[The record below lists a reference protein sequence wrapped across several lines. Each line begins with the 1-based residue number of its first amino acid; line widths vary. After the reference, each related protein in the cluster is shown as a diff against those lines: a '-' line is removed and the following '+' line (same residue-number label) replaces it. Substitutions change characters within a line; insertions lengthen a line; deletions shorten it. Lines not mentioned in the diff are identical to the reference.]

1 MRKTYLLALFL
12 AASAGLA
19 VGPGQAAPGAAK
31 AEDPQPTGR
40 RHRHGAGLGRDP
52 ARQGLR
58 GAARRPEERDRR
70 RRDARSRTSSRSWT
84 TSIKALQD
92 ELEKQ
97 GSVLSPDAADKKR
110 QEIVRK
116 TRDRQAFLEDGQ
128 QELQRMRDRAQ
139 QQAQSLEN
147 DFQVK
152 IKPHIDA
159 VVEGEGH
166 RPPAGQPRSSWRCRR
181 TSTSP
186 AEVIVKADDAE
197 RAAKAK
203 APAAPTGPKAPRS
216 RPTSRPPP
224 APPKP

>member
-1 MRKTYLLALFL
+1 MRKTYLLASFL
-12 AASAGLA
+12 AVSAGAALA
-19 VGPGQAAPGAAK
+19 QEAAPAAAK
-31 AEDPQPTGR
+31 SDVRSPRVAVLDMARVSAETL
-40 RHRHGAGLGRDP
+40 LGKGYASQLD
-52 ARQGLR
+52 ALKSEIDAEGTKKQNDLQKMD
-58 GAARRPEERDRR
+58 AA
-70 RRDARSRTSSRSWT
+70 
-84 TSIKALQD
+84 IKALQD

-152 IKPHIDA
+152 VKPHIDA
-159 VVEGEGH
+159 VVKEKNIDLLLDS
-166 RPPAGQPRSSWRCRR
+166 RVILAVSKDFDISR
-181 TSTSP
+181 
-186 AEVIVKADDAE
+186 EVIVKADDAE

-203 APAAPTGPKAPRS
+203 APAATGPKPPEKPAEKAAP
-216 RPTSRPPP
+216 
-224 APPKP
+224 AAPKP

>member
-1 MRKTYLLALFL
+1 MRKTYPLALFL
-12 AASAGLA
+12 ATSAGLA
-19 VGPGQAAPGAAK
+19 AAQDTAAPGAAK
-31 AEDPQPTGR
+31 AEVRSPRVAVIDMARVSAETL
-40 RHRHGAGLGRDP
+40 LGK
-52 ARQGLR
+52 GY
-58 GAARRPEERDRR
+58 AAQLDTLKNEI
-70 RRDARSRTSSRSWT
+70 DAEGTKKQT
-84 TSIKALQD
+84 ELQKMDASIKALQD

-152 IKPHIDA
+152 VKPHIDA
-159 VVEGEGH
+159 VVKEKNIDLLLDS
-166 RPPAGQPRSSWRCRR
+166 RVILAVSKDFDISR
-181 TSTSP
+181 
-186 AEVIVKADDAE
+186 EVIVKADDAE

-203 APAAPTGPKAPRS
+203 APAATGPKAPEK
-216 RPTSRPPP
+216 PAEKPAPA

>member
-1 MRKTYLLALFL
+1 MRKTYPLALFL

-19 VGPGQAAPGAAK
+19 AAQDTAAPGAAK
-31 AEDPQPTGR
+31 AEIRSPRIAVIDMARVSAETL
-40 RHRHGAGLGRDP
+40 LGK
-52 ARQGLR
+52 GY
-58 GAARRPEERDRR
+58 AAQLDTLKNEI
-70 RRDARSRTSSRSWT
+70 DAEGTKKQNELQKMDA
-84 TSIKALQD
+84 SIKALQD

-152 IKPHIDA
+152 VKPHIDA
-159 VVEGEGH
+159 VVKEKSVDLLLDS
-166 RPPAGQPRSSWRCRR
+166 RVILAVSKDFDISR
-181 TSTSP
+181 
-186 AEVIVKADDAE
+186 EVIVKADDAE
-197 RAAKAK
+197 RTAKAK
-203 APAAPTGPKAPRS
+203 APAAAPAAAGPKPADKPVA
-216 RPTSRPPP
+216 P
-224 APPKP
+224 APKP

>member
-1 MRKTYLLALFL
+1 MRKTYVLALSL
-12 AASAGLA
+12 AISAGAALA
-19 VGPGQAAPGAAK
+19 QDVAPAAAK
-31 AEDPQPTGR
+31 SDVRSPRIAVLDMARVSAETL
-40 RHRHGAGLGRDP
+40 LGKGY
-52 ARQGLR
+52 ASQL
-58 GAARRPEERDRR
+58 
-70 RRDARSRTSSRSWT
+70 DALKNEIDAEGTKKQNELQKIDVG
-84 TSIKALQD
+84 IKALQD

-152 IKPHIDA
+152 AKPHIDA
-159 VVEGEGH
+159 VVKEKGIDLLLDS
-166 RPPAGQPRSSWRCRR
+166 RVILAVSKDCDISR
-181 TSTSP
+181 
-186 AEVIVKADDAE
+186 EVIVKADDAE
-197 RAAKAK
+197 RAAKVK
-203 APAAPTGPKAPRS
+203 APAAAAPGPKAPEK
-216 RPTSRPPP
+216 PAP